1 MLREALPEIVTGS
14 VPGPK
19 AAEILKR
26 RDAAIP
32 KAMCGTTYPICMGRG
47 EGAMLEDVD
56 GNRFLDWIG
65 GVGVL
70 NIGYSN
76 PEVVEAVKAQAD
88 KYFHGIFNVYVHE
101 GYVKLAEMFDETMPC
116 CGDKMKT
123 YFANSGA
130 EADENAI
137 KIAKAYTGRN
147 NIICFSGAFHGRTN
161 LTMALTAKKAYAL
174 GMGPFP
180 AGIYRAEFPYLY
192 RAPKGYTEEEA
203 IDYYIEKFLK
213 LFDEA
218 TPASDVAAVILE
230 PLQGEGG
237 FIPAPIEFVK
247 KLRKI
252 CDDNGIMLIADE
264 VQCGNC
270 RTGKYFASEYWKEAG
285 AAPDIIATAK
295 SMGAGVPI
303 SAITARAEV
312 MDAAPAG
319 TIGGTYCGNP
329 LACAAAIKTMEIMK
343 VVKCNPMIY
352 WDGKIRCVHIDDW
365 MIHSAST
372 SHKELEIVKL
382 EDFYAHENAKIM
394 FRMKEEDMPK
404 AEAWVKEHPNPY
416 YHGFKT
422 QSTLLEFCDKR
433 INKGY
438 GLQKICELNDLD
450 IKDVMAF
457 GDTSNDNDMLKVA
470 GCGVCMI
477 NGTDDTKACAN
488 AITKQDNEHD
498 GLAIYLE
505 ESGILC

>member
-19 AAEILKR
+19 AAELLKR

-116 CGDKMKT
+116 RGDKMKT

-180 AGIYRAEFPYLY
+180 AGIYRAPYPYLY
-192 RAPKGYTEEEA
+192 RAPKGYTEAEA
-203 IDYYIEKFLK
+203 IQYYIDELNRI
-213 LFDEA
+213 FDEGA
-218 TPASDVAAVILE
+218 PASEIACMIVE
-230 PLQGEGG
+230 PFQGEGG
-237 FIPAPIEFVK
+237 FIPAPIEWVK
-247 KLRKI
+247 AVRKI
-252 CDDNGIMLIADE
+252 CDDNGILMIADE

-270 RTGKYFASEYWKEAG
+270 RTGKYYASEYWAEAG
-285 AAPDIIATAK
+285 AAPDIITTAK
-295 SMGAGVPI
+295 SLGAGLPI

-319 TIGGTYCGNP
+319 TIGGTFCGNP
-329 LACAAAIKTMEIMK
+329 VAAAAALAVMDVMK
-343 VVKCNPMIY
+343 RDDYAAKA
-352 WDGKIRCVHIDDW
+352 RHIGETV
-365 MIHSAST
+365 MKRY
-372 SHKELEIVKL
+372 KELQDKYDVIGDVRGLGAMVGIEFVKDRETKEPATKL
-382 EDFYAHENAKIM
+382 VADLIQNAIQK
-394 FRMKEEDMPK
+394 
-404 AEAWVKEHPNPY
+404 
-416 YHGFKT
+416 GL
-422 QSTLLEFCDKR
+422 LLESCGTASNTVRFLAPLTMTDEQMER
-433 INKGY
+433 
-438 GLQKICELNDLD
+438 GLEIFEE
-450 IKDVMAF
+450 A
-457 GDTSNDNDMLKVA
+457 LKEA
-470 GCGVCMI
+470 
-477 NGTDDTKACAN
+477 
-488 AITKQDNEHD
+488 
-498 GLAIYLE
+498 LE
-505 ESGILC
+505 A

>member
-1 MLREALPEIVTGS
+1 MLRDALPEIVTGV

-19 AAEILKR
+19 AKEILNR
-26 RDAAIP
+26 RNKAIP
-32 KAMCGTTYPICMGRG
+32 QALCGSTYPICIAKG
-47 EGAMLEDVD
+47 EGAILEDVD

-70 NIGYSN
+70 NIGYSE
-76 PEVVEAVKAQAD
+76 PEVVEAVKNQAE

-101 GYVKLAEMFDETMPC
+101 GYVKLAEMFNEVLPC
-116 CGDKMKT
+116 RGEKMKT

-180 AGIYRAEFPYLY
+180 SGIYRAEFPYLY
-192 RAPKGYTEEEA
+192 RAPKGYTEQEA
-203 IDYYIEKFLK
+203 IQYYIGKLMK
-213 LFDEA
+213 LFDEG
-218 TPASDVAAVILE
+218 TPASDVAAIIIE

-285 AAPDIIATAK
+285 VAPDIIATAK

-329 LACAAAIKTMEIMK
+329 LACASAIKTMEIMK
-343 VVKCNPMIY
+343 EKNYSEKAMYIGEYVTKAFEEMKSKYAVIGDVRGLGAMIGVEFVKDKETKEPNPEFVSLMI
-352 WDGKIRCVHIDDW
+352 K
-365 MIHSAST
+365 SALQ
-372 SHKELEIVKL
+372 KGLML
-382 EDFYAHENAKIM
+382 ENA
-394 FRMKEEDMPK
+394 
-404 AEAWVKEHPNPY
+404 
-416 YHGFKT
+416 G
-422 QSTLLEFCDKR
+422 S
-433 INKGY
+433 
-438 GLQKICELNDLD
+438 
-450 IKDVMAF
+450 
-457 GDTSNDNDMLKVA
+457 A
-470 GCGVCMI
+470 GNVIRFLAPLCM
-477 NGTDDTKACAN
+477 TDDQMDA
-488 AITKQDNEHD
+488 
-498 GLAIYLE
+498 GLKIFE
-505 ESGILC
+505 ECIVENL

>member
-19 AAEILKR
+19 AAELLKR

-116 CGDKMKT
+116 RGDKMKT

-203 IDYYIEKFLK
+203 IQYYIDELNKI
-213 LFDEA
+213 FDEGA
-218 TPASDVAAVILE
+218 PANEIACMLVE

-237 FIPAPIEFVK
+237 FIPAPIAWVK
-247 KLRKI
+247 AIRKI
-252 CDDNGIMLIADE
+252 CDENGILLIADE

-270 RTGKYFASEYWKEAG
+270 RTGKYYASEYWKEAG

-295 SMGAGVPI
+295 SLGGGLPI

-319 TIGGTYCGNP
+319 TIGGTFCGNP
-329 LACAAAIKTMEIMK
+329 LACASALAVMDIMQRDDYAAKARHIGDVVMNRYNALKDKYDVIGDVRGLGAMIGIEFVTDRETKEPATKLVADIVRNAMQKGLLLESCGFASNTIRFLAPLTMTDEQMEKGLEIFEEAIK
-343 VVKCNPMIY
+343 
-352 WDGKIRCVHIDDW
+352 
-365 MIHSAST
+365 
-372 SHKELEIVKL
+372 
-382 EDFYAHENAKIM
+382 
-394 FRMKEEDMPK
+394 
-404 AEAWVKEHPNPY
+404 EA
-416 YHGFKT
+416 
-422 QSTLLEFCDKR
+422 
-433 INKGY
+433 I
-438 GLQKICELNDLD
+438 
-450 IKDVMAF
+450 A
-457 GDTSNDNDMLKVA
+457 
-470 GCGVCMI
+470 
-477 NGTDDTKACAN
+477 
-488 AITKQDNEHD
+488 
-498 GLAIYLE
+498 
-505 ESGILC
+505 

>member
-19 AAEILKR
+19 AAELLKR

-76 PEVVEAVKAQAD
+76 PEVVEAVKAQED

-116 CGDKMKT
+116 RGDKMKT

-247 KLRKI
+247 RLRKI
-252 CDDNGIMLIADE
+252 
-264 VQCGNC
+264 
-270 RTGKYFASEYWKEAG
+270 
-285 AAPDIIATAK
+285 
-295 SMGAGVPI
+295 
-303 SAITARAEV
+303 
-312 MDAAPAG
+312 
-319 TIGGTYCGNP
+319 
-329 LACAAAIKTMEIMK
+329 
-343 VVKCNPMIY
+343 
-352 WDGKIRCVHIDDW
+352 
-365 MIHSAST
+365 
-372 SHKELEIVKL
+372 
-382 EDFYAHENAKIM
+382 
-394 FRMKEEDMPK
+394 
-404 AEAWVKEHPNPY
+404 
-416 YHGFKT
+416 
-422 QSTLLEFCDKR
+422 
-433 INKGY
+433 
-438 GLQKICELNDLD
+438 
-450 IKDVMAF
+450 
-457 GDTSNDNDMLKVA
+457 
-470 GCGVCMI
+470 
-477 NGTDDTKACAN
+477 
-488 AITKQDNEHD
+488 
-498 GLAIYLE
+498 
-505 ESGILC
+505 